1 MTINK
6 IQNNI
11 KTTKNPNS
19 IVFFWRRDSF
29 IFFVHQYI
37 VRVRQRKIQSQVSN
51 TRTNQFVNVNQS
63 AELSV
68 LVHSIFAT
76 FKFIHYKP
84 FFDFLSWWSS
94 SNKFASFHCSSF
106 KLSISIQHMTIITHN
121 YTQIQIDKFQ
131 NALNSVVKI
140 DGSGS
145 LDFFHSITLHF
156 IFFDFFVIR
165 SLSYT
170 LAWFYFFRVSI
181 FQYRPGTW
189 QSLHTNFKFR
199 LTI

>member
-1 MTINK
+1 M
-6 IQNNI
+6 
-11 KTTKNPNS
+11 
-19 IVFFWRRDSF
+19 
-29 IFFVHQYI
+29 
-37 VRVRQRKIQSQVSN
+37 
-51 TRTNQFVNVNQS
+51 NVNQS

-94 SNKFASFHCSSF
+94 SNKFASFHFSSF
-106 KLSISIQHMTIITHN
+106 KFSISIQHMTIITHN

-145 LDFFHSITLHF
+145 LYLFHSIKLHF
-156 IFFDFFVIR
+156 IFFDFFVVTIFVLHIGVVLFF
-165 SLSYT
+165 SCFNLLFFNIGSSHENHYT
-170 LAWFYFFRVSI
+170 QIWNSAEI
-181 FQYRPGTW
+181 
-189 QSLHTNFKFR
+189 NKFKKR
-199 LTI
+199 TKLCR